1 MRDRRDFDSYVAEVA
16 ENIRRYDGHAVFEQ
30 PLVRFLTACVLFDT
44 RCERNQTPPPVLGQ
58 TGTGSVRTATETS
71 PRSDERVGTLPL
83 SPVGM
88 CWGDGRAHDVL
99 WRTRKASEGL
109 QHRRVHAAH
118 GPAHELLMIGQG
130 DGALVLAAPAA
141 ACPHTGSADLLI
153 MWEHFPKLVEP
164 TLWNGW
170 HGMPTQERKAWEMAW
185 HFFRSGMGPQEAA
198 SETHDIIFD

>member
-1 MRDRRDFDSYVAEVA
+1 MLEHRSYGFSQRVS
-16 ENIRRYDGHAVFEQ
+16 YLTHAVKGTKPHRRFWDKPEPDLFERLPKQ
-30 PLVRFLTACVLFDT
+30 AHEAMSVLE
-44 RCERNQTPPPVLGQ
+44 RC
-58 TGTGSVRTATETS
+58 
-71 PRSDERVGTLPL
+71 PL

-109 QHRRVHAAH
+109 QHRRIHAAH
-118 GPAHELLMIGQG
+118 GPTHELLMIGQG

-170 HGMPTQERKAWEMAW
+170 HGTPTQERKAWEMAW

-198 SETHDIIFD
+198 SEAHDIIFD